1 MNPVKGEYKHSI
13 DAKGRLAMP
22 AKLRE
27 ELGERFTVTK
37 GLDGCLSVYPE
48 KEWEALE
55 DRIRGLGN
63 GEKARRVKR
72 YYFANAFDAQL
83 DAQGRILIPPAL
95 RDHAGLV
102 KEVSILGSDP
112 YVEIWDTEAWRRECA
127 KMSNDEIAQAMEK
140 LGI

>member
-1 MNPVKGEYKHSI
+1 MGQFSLADILSKSSYLVCLTGREMMVEDGI
-13 DAKGRLAMP
+13 DSMRDMKTAYEIELKYGYSPEEVFSALMASGLAAGR
-22 AKLRE
+22 
-27 ELGERFTVTK
+27 V
-37 GLDGCLSVYPE
+37 
-48 KEWEALE
+48 
-55 DRIRGLGN
+55 
-63 GEKARRVKR
+63 ARRFLLSGAVEVTPDK
-72 YYFANAFDAQL
+72 
-83 DAQGRILIPPAL
+83 QGRILIPQAL

>member
-1 MNPVKGEYKHSI
+1 MASGL
-13 DAKGRLAMP
+13 AAGR
-22 AKLRE
+22 
-27 ELGERFTVTK
+27 V
-37 GLDGCLSVYPE
+37 
-48 KEWEALE
+48 
-55 DRIRGLGN
+55 
-63 GEKARRVKR
+63 ARRFLLSGAVEVTPDK
-72 YYFANAFDAQL
+72 
-83 DAQGRILIPPAL
+83 QGRILIPQAL